1 MGFISGLF
9 KDKNQKYLENLKKN
23 NKIREEEEQEKAEI
37 FTIGKVDKEI
47 HEKKDIE
54 GALAQGSEE
63 MKAIRASREKE
74 LKAIQDQL
82 FVINGAKVKF
92 GPHIGTFKVL
102 SDTPTI
108 QSKTVG
114 TQIENTP
121 LNFTF
126 EDGFQLLTLTQWQ
139 DVGDAKFQDNVAL
152 IKKSTIVSIGK
163 MSPANAPIESGKI
176 EFIDSGQINVPENID
191 TTGMPLPFFDEQQ
204 MKYPPIVHF
213 RPLPEWDGE
222 FGFDW
227 LRDDPT
233 IVKVKR
239 KKKDGKEEI
248 KEEVEPPYCETIESF
263 FDKSKFSEEVAAGN
277 SDKNEAYNK
286 LKKEYVK
293 LTLSTGEEYYVP
305 WLTLLPGKKAV
316 LQLVYQGDTDT
327 DMDILL
333 EYKDNYIGITPY
345 KKKNA
350 IKSLKDAAGK
360 KIKTIE
366 ITAIGTF
373 NSIQEIKVYTSLM
386 GEKVLIGEL
395 LVLPNDK
402 IRTISKVKLIGVK
415 TKGKVDFRKE
425 QKDALERILSQAF
438 LRVDYK
444 DLSCTLKEE
453 DIFLSNYMTSSGIVI
468 AGEEFLKNLKEKYL
482 ESTKDDG
489 SILVFLVD
497 KEATDVRTQK
507 EEVTGFTLFE
517 REGHPKYPKDKV
529 AASYEHSRTSVVFVE
544 NSEYTLAHE
553 FLHCLGLGHIH
564 RDFGGNGL
572 LYKKQRF
579 IFGRGANVTNIMG
592 YSSIKK
598 GILWSWQWRLLSPY
612 LNEVITNKLEG
623 KNEN

>member
-402 IRTISKVKLIGVK
+402 IRTISKVKLIGIKTGKEEVK
-415 TKGKVDFRKE
+415 FPRK

-444 DLSCTLKEE
+444 ELSCTLKEE
-453 DIFLSNYMTSSGIVI
+453 NIFPNNYMTSSKIVI
-468 AGEEFLKNLKEKYL
+468 AGEEFLKNLKEKYVQS
-482 ESTKDDG
+482 EGDDG
-489 SILVFLVD
+489 SILIFFVD
-497 KEATDVRTQK
+497 RKATNAGTSKESVG
-507 EEVTGFTLFE
+507 GFTLFE
-517 REGHPKYPKDKV
+517 IREYPMSTHDK
-529 AASYEHSRTSVVFVE
+529 APSYEHSRTSVVFAE

-564 RDFGGNGL
+564 RDFGGNGY

-579 IFGRGANVTNIMG
+579 IFIRGANVTNIMG

-612 LNEVITNKLEG
+612 LNEVITNKLEE
-623 KNEN
+623 KNGN

>member
-23 NKIREEEEQEKAEI
+23 NKIREEEEQAKTEI

-63 MKAIRASREKE
+63 MKVIRASREKE

-82 FVINGAKVKF
+82 FVINEAKIKF
-92 GPHIGTFKVL
+92 GSHIGTFKVL

-108 QSKTVG
+108 QGKTVG
-114 TQIENTP
+114 TEIEKSP
-121 LNFTF
+121 ANFTF
-126 EDGFQLLTLTQWQ
+126 VDGFQLLSLTQWQ
-139 DVGDAKFQDNVAL
+139 DIGTGKYQDNLAL
-152 IKKSTIVSIGK
+152 IKKSTIMGTGK
-163 MSPANAPIESGKI
+163 MPPANAPIESGKI
-176 EFIDSGQINVPENID
+176 EFIDSGQINEPEDID
-191 TTGMPLPFFDEQQ
+191 TTGMPMPSFDEQQ

-227 LRDDPT
+227 LRDEPT

-239 KKKDGKEEI
+239 EKDRKKVVENDI
-248 KEEVEPPYCETIESF
+248 EPPYCETIEAF
-263 FDKSKFSEEVAAGN
+263 FSKSRFSEEVAVGN
-277 SDKNEAYNK
+277 SNKNEAYDE

-305 WLTLLPGKKAV
+305 WLTLLPKKKAV

-333 EYKDNYIGITPY
+333 EYEDNYIGITPY

-366 ITAIGTF
+366 ITAKETF
-373 NSIQEIKVYTSLM
+373 SSIQEIKVYTSLM
-386 GEKVLIGEL
+386 GEKVLIGQL

-415 TKGKVDFRKE
+415 TEKKEVKFPQE

-444 DLSCTLKEE
+444 ELSCTLKEE
-453 DIFLSNYMTSSGIVI
+453 NIFPNNYMTSSKIVI
-468 AGEEFLKNLKEKYL
+468 AGEEFLKNLKEKYVQS
-482 ESTKDDG
+482 EGDDG
-489 SILVFLVD
+489 SILIFFVD
-497 KEATDVRTQK
+497 REATNAGTSK
-507 EEVTGFTLFE
+507 ESVGGFTLFE
-517 REGHPKYPKDKV
+517 IKEYPMSTHDK
-529 AASYEHSRTSVVFVE
+529 APSYEHSRTSVVFVE

-564 RDFGGNGL
+564 RDFGGNGY

-579 IFGRGANVTNIMG
+579 IFIRGANVTNIMG

-598 GILWSWQWRLLSPY
+598 GIFWSWQWRLLSPY

>member
-612 LNEVITNKLEG
+612 LNEVITNKLEE